1 LVNPTATRRTAVLL
15 DPHPL
20 WLDALEQVLRNV
32 GVETVARLT
41 SPRETLAVLETV
53 QPSLL
58 LVDPDARDAELD
70 GLECLR
76 RARARFDSLV
86 VIAFSGSADPMRMEA
101 AFAAGALGYVLKTVA
116 REDLAAAVSRG
127 LNGSPPRRPRAAGAA
142 RGAH

>member
-1 LVNPTATRRTAVLL
+1 MVNPTPARRTAVLL

-76 RARARFDSLV
+76 QARARFDSLI
-86 VIAFSGSADPMRMEA
+86 VIVFSGSDDPTRMEA
-101 AFAAGALGYVLKTVA
+101 AFAAGALGYVLKTA
-116 REDLAAAVSRG
+116 GGEDLAAAVSEG
-127 LNGSPPRRPRAAGAA
+127 LGGSLPRRTHAAEA